1 MVLPAWWEIAT
12 PHKDIREG
20 FFDERVFAADLGDV
34 IKGRA
39 PVEYQDARLF
49 FRRTYPTKA
58 LRELI
63 ENVFSRISGGP
74 EDAVIQLQTPFGG
87 GKTHALLAL
96 YHSANHPEIAGE
108 FWGFSEYARK
118 INVAVFVGTSA
129 DPFGPTPWGEIAKQ
143 FGAYDIISEHDKKRV
158 APGKDKLN
166 AILDKASPCLI
177 LIDELLEYV
186 VKAGRTEEIL
196 DTERGQL
203 LAFLQELSE
212 VVGSRKDAVLV
223 VTLPSSVLE
232 QYDERAERTLSKLQ
246 HVLGRVGVI
255 YTPVEGVEI
264 YEIIRKRLFESLGS
278 PSKHQ
283 EIAQEFY
290 ELYERLGADVPTDVR
305 ELSYREKMA
314 RAYPFHPELI
324 DVLYE
329 RWGSFPRFQRTRG
342 VLRLLAEV
350 IKDLYEKQKP
360 IPLIQSAQVNLER
373 PKIKQELLKHLGV
386 DYEGII
392 NYDLA
397 QRAARIDKTM
407 GSEYARFNMAQG
419 LARAIFLYS
428 FSASPRNGINLPK
441 LRVASLYPGL
451 PPAIVADILKKLEDE
466 LWFLHQEARLYVFK
480 KEPNLNRI
488 IVEREEAVSE
498 EEILARLK
506 SEIQKICGQE
516 LKPVLWPER
525 PAEVPDVKTLQLVV
539 LSPAYALGNGTEE
552 RVLSFVKALF
562 DSAGQGFRTYRN
574 ALFVLLPEARRVT
587 RLLGQIRRVLSIEHL
602 LADKSLAGM
611 LRKEDI
617 GELKKRLKEAK
628 SGISDGIF
636 LAYSKL
642 VYPRRGGELKVFDLP
657 MFIAGKNI
665 KLTARVR
672 EYLMENERILRQMSP
687 RYLLQKTFAP
697 DEDEKLFGEIYEV
710 FLKTPGLAL
719 PLSESVVREA
729 VKNGV
734 RTGHLGV
741 RIGEKV
747 MIGMTLNEMDLFP
760 ETAVL
765 RPEVARAQQP
775 KAGVDWIK
783 DSKEKKQP
791 KVQEGSCWYES
802 ITPHTKPEVSITPHA
817 RLKRKV
823 YIRANIPWEKM
834 SSIISGVI
842 APLTAETEE
851 VKISLEIKAF
861 SASGINPTTLET
873 KVKETLQQIGAEIE
887 KWQEE

>member
-1 MVLPAWWEIAT
+1 MVLPGWWEITT

-20 FFDERVFAADLGDV
+20 FLDERVFAADLGDV
-34 IKGRA
+34 LAKRA

-49 FRRTYPTKA
+49 FRRTYPTKG
-58 LRELI
+58 LKQLL
-63 ENVFSRISGGP
+63 ENVFSRLSGGP
-74 EDAVIQLQTPFGG
+74 GDAVIQLQTPFGG

-96 YHSANHPEIAGE
+96 YHSANDPDLAME
-108 FWGFSEYARK
+108 FWGLSEKPPQK
-118 INVAVFVGTSA
+118 INMAVFVGTKA

-143 FGAYDIISEHDKKRV
+143 LDSYKIVFEHDQKRV
-158 APGKDKLN
+158 APGKDKIN
-166 AILDKASPCLI
+166 AILDKTSPCLI

-186 VKAGRTEEIL
+186 VKVGRIEETY
-196 DTERGQL
+196 DAERGQL

-212 VVGSRKDAVLV
+212 AVGSRNDAVLV
-223 VTLPSSVLE
+223 VTLPSSAIE
-232 QYDERAERTLSKLQ
+232 QYDERAERTLSRLQ
-246 HVLGRVGVI
+246 HVLGRVEAI

-264 YEIIRKRLFESLGS
+264 YEIIRKRLFEELGS

-290 ELYERLGADVPTDVR
+290 ELYERLGADVPMDVR
-305 ELSYREKMA
+305 ELSYREKIA

-350 IKDLYEKQKP
+350 VKDLYESQKP
-360 IPLIQSAQVNLER
+360 IPLIQSAQVNLEH
-373 PKIKQELLKHLGV
+373 PKIKQELLKHLGI
-386 DYEGII
+386 DFEGII
-392 NYDLA
+392 NYDIA
-397 QRAARIDKTM
+397 QRAPRIDKAM
-407 GSEYARFNMAQG
+407 GSEYTRFNMAQG

-451 PPAIVADILKKLEDE
+451 PPAIVADTLKKLEDE
-466 LWFLHQEARLYVFK
+466 LWFLHQEAGLYLFK

-488 IVEREEAVSE
+488 IVEREEVVNE
-498 EEILARLK
+498 EEILTRLK
-506 SEIQKICGQE
+506 REIQKICGQE
-516 LKPVLWPER
+516 LKPILWPER
-525 PAEVPDVKTLQLVV
+525 PGDVPDVKTLQLAV
-539 LSPAYALGNGTEE
+539 LSPAYAMGNGAEG
-552 RVLSFVKALF
+552 RVLSFVKKIF
-562 DSAGQGFRTYRN
+562 ESAGQGFRTYRN

-587 RLLGQIRRVLSIEHL
+587 KLLGEIRRVLTLEHL
-602 LADKSLAGM
+602 VEDKSLAGM

-617 GELKKRLKEAK
+617 GELKKHLKEAK
-628 SGISDGIF
+628 SSISHSIL

-642 VYPRRGGELKVFDLP
+642 VQLKSGGELKVCDLP
-657 MFIAGKNI
+657 MHIAGKSVN
-665 KLTARVR
+665 LTARVR
-672 EYLMENERILRQMSP
+672 EYLMENERILREMSP
-687 RYLLQKTFAP
+687 KYLVQKTFAP
-697 DEDEKLFGEIYEV
+697 YEDEKTFGEIYEV

-719 PLSESVVREA
+719 PLSEGVVRNA

-747 MIGMTLNEMDLFP
+747 LIGTTIHEMDIFLDTPILKP
-760 ETAVL
+760 EA
-765 RPEVARAQQP
+765 ARAERDKLIVQNGNAIQELQT
-775 KAGVDWIK
+775 
-783 DSKEKKQP
+783 SKTSQKTEEQA
-791 KVQEGSCWYES
+791 VISEARREGKL
-802 ITPHTKPEVSITPHA
+802 THR

-823 YIRANIPWEKM
+823 YIRANIPWDKM
-834 SSIISGVI
+834 APIISGVI
-842 APLTAETEE
+842 APLKAEAE
-851 VKISLEIKAF
+851 VKVALEITAL

-887 KWQEE
+887 AWHEELF

>member
-1 MVLPAWWEIAT
+1 MPLPAWWEIAT

-20 FFDERVFAADLGDV
+20 FLDERVFAADLGDV
-34 IKGRA
+34 LAGRA
-39 PVEYQDARLF
+39 PAEYQDARLF
-49 FRRTYPTKA
+49 FRRTYPTKG
-58 LRELI
+58 LKQLL
-63 ENVFSRISGGP
+63 ENVFSRLSGGP
-74 EDAVIQLQTPFGG
+74 GDAVIQLQTPFGG

-96 YHSANHPEIAGE
+96 YHSANNPELAAE
-108 FWGFSEYARK
+108 FWGFSGSPVSK
-118 INVAVFVGTSA
+118 INVAVFVGTKA

-143 FGAYDIISEHDKKRV
+143 LDSYEIVSEHDRKRV
-158 APGKDKLN
+158 APGKDRLN

-177 LIDELLEYV
+177 LMDELLEYV
-186 VKAGRTEEIL
+186 VKVGRTEEAL

-212 VVGSRKDAVLV
+212 AVGSRKDAVLV
-223 VTLPSSVLE
+223 VTLPSSALE
-232 QYDERAERTLSKLQ
+232 QYDERAERTLSRLQ
-246 HVLGRVGVI
+246 HVLGRVEAI

-264 YEIIRKRLFESLGS
+264 YEIIRKRLFEDLGS

-305 ELSYREKMA
+305 ELSYREKIA

-350 IKDLYEKQKP
+350 VKDLYEKQKP

-373 PKIKQELLKHLGV
+373 PKIKQELLKHLGI
-386 DYEGII
+386 DFEGII
-392 NYDLA
+392 NYDIA
-397 QRAARIDKTM
+397 QRAPRIDKAI
-407 GSEYARFNMAQG
+407 GSEYARFRMAQG

-451 PPAIVADILKKLEDE
+451 PPAMVTDTLKRLEDE
-466 LWFLHQEARLYVFK
+466 LWFLHQEAGLYLFK

-516 LKPVLWPER
+516 LKPVPWPEH
-525 PAEVPDVKTLQLVV
+525 PGEVPDVKTLQLVV
-539 LSPAYALGNGTEE
+539 LSPAYALGNGAEE
-552 RVLSFVKALF
+552 RVLSFVKELF
-562 DSAGQGFRTYRN
+562 ESAGQGFRTYRN

-587 RLLGQIRRVLSIEHL
+587 KLLGEIRRVLTLEHL
-602 LADKSLAGM
+602 VEDKSLAGM

-628 SGISDGIF
+628 SSISDSIL

-642 VYPRRGGELKVFDLP
+642 VHLKPGGELKVFDLP
-657 MFIAGKNI
+657 MHIAGKSVS
-665 KLTARVR
+665 LTARVR
-672 EYLMENERILRQMSP
+672 EYLMENERILREMSP

-697 DEDEKLFGEIYEV
+697 DEDEKSFGEIYEV

-719 PLSESVVREA
+719 PLSEGVVREA

-747 MIGMTLNEMDLFP
+747 RIGTSLHEMDLFP
-760 ETAVL
+760 DTPVL
-765 RPEVARAQQP
+765 KPEKARAERDRLVVQNGGTPQ
-775 KAGVDWIK
+775 G
-783 DSKEKKQP
+783 SQEEKPSEKTGGEP
-791 KVQEGSCWYES
+791 VISGSRRGGEA
-802 ITPHTKPEVSITPHA
+802 PQR

-823 YIRANIPWEKM
+823 YIRANIPWDKM
-834 SSIISGVI
+834 AQVISGVI
-842 APLTAETEE
+842 APLKTEAEIK
-851 VKISLEIKAF
+851 VALEITAH

-873 KVKETLQQIGAEIE
+873 KVKETLQQIGAEIDE
-887 KWQEE
+887 WEEE